1 MGYLSLKLLY
11 ELVTAHNS
19 FYNYWVGCITRAFN
33 AGLLSSLWKTDH
45 GLEGAKLDRLSEFSR
60 ICGLGTEHKSRRA
73 FSFWSERKRPV
84 TGARE
89 WSDVPTGSEH
99 PGVVLWWHF
108 RQHLCKLI
116 LNLLMIIIININTL
130 ALALLVIKRPQF
142 LRNCALA
149 RNGVSLN
156 SSWKL
161 ENGVPAG
168 YHFFLVCGVFVN
180 TGFLIAVSC
189 RKHVPRHF
197 FVSLEVIILLPVP
210 NTKPYFAIH
219 PKNTQWRDRELYRV
233 VTGRFVSG
241 INAVNHV
248 KLYDLLEY

>member
-130 ALALLVIKRPQF
+130 TGHQTSAVLAQLRVSQKWSEFKQF
-142 LRNCALA
+142 LEVGKRSSS
-149 RNGVSLN
+149 RVSLFPCLW
-156 SSWKL
+156 SICKYWISYRCIMSKACAQAFL
-161 ENGVPAG
+161 CFPRG
-168 YHFFLVCGVFVN
+168 YHFTAG
-180 TGFLIAVSC
+180 
-189 RKHVPRHF
+189 
-197 FVSLEVIILLPVP
+197 
-210 NTKPYFAIH
+210 TKYQTLFCNP
-219 PKNTQWRDRELYRV
+219 
-233 VTGRFVSG
+233 S
-241 INAVNHV
+241 
-248 KLYDLLEY
+248 